1 MAASIQWLASTLLHD
16 ACDLIEWFAI
26 IWTTLIMDG
35 SLGGIALLNALKWN
49 YVALMVCVGITVGCS
64 EALPIAGGALEGQ
77 VTALPNAWGPVARDE
92 IIQLETNGPDGPY
105 SVNLWTVE
113 IDGDLH
119 VFAGDNYATWVEHI
133 ESDDAVRLQS
143 ETAVFELRAERIRT
157 PQHFERFAQAWEQKY
172 GRRPMNESVEETYL
186 FRLTAR

>member
-1 MAASIQWLASTLLHD
+1 MNRSP
-16 ACDLIEWFAI
+16 
-26 IWTTLIMDG
+26 
-35 SLGGIALLNALKWN
+35 GGIALFNALKWN
-49 YVALMVCVGITVGCS
+49 HLAIMVCVGITVGCS
-64 EALPIAGGALEGQ
+64 EALPIAGGALEGK
-77 VTALPNAWGPVARDE
+77 VSAIPSFWGPVAEDE
-92 IIQLETNGPDGPY
+92 IIQLETNGPEGPY
-105 SVNLWTVE
+105 SVNLWAVA

-143 ETAVFELRAERIRT
+143 EEAVFELRAKRIRA

>member
-1 MAASIQWLASTLLHD
+1 MIQRQQARALFFMALVLACLH
-16 ACDLIEWFAI
+16 
-26 IWTTLIMDG
+26 
-35 SLGGIALLNALKWN
+35 
-49 YVALMVCVGITVGCS
+49 GCS

-77 VTALPNAWGPVARDE
+77 VTAIPSAWGPVAQDE
-92 IIQLETNGPDGPY
+92 IIQLETNGPEGPY
-105 SVNLWTVE
+105 SVNLWTVA

-133 ESDDAVRLQS
+133 ESDDVVRLQS
-143 ETAVFELRAERIRT
+143 ETAVFELRAERIRA
-157 PQHFERFAQAWEQKY
+157 PQHFERFAEAWEQKY

>member
-1 MAASIQWLASTLLHD
+1 MAASVRWLASTLLHV

-26 IWTTLIMDG
+26 IWTIPIMDG

-49 YVALMVCVGITVGCS
+49 RLALMVCVGITVGCS
-64 EALPIAGGALEGQ
+64 EALPIASGALEGR
-77 VTALPNAWGPVARDE
+77 VTAIPSAWGPVAQDE

-133 ESDDAVRLQS
+133 ESVDAVRLQS
-143 ETAVFELRAERIRT
+143 EAAGFELRAERIRT
-157 PQHFERFAQAWEQKY
+157 SQHCERFAEAWEQTY

>member
-1 MAASIQWLASTLLHD
+1 MIQRQQAK
-16 ACDLIEWFAI
+16 
-26 IWTTLIMDG
+26 
-35 SLGGIALLNALKWN
+35 ALFF
-49 YVALMVCVGITVGCS
+49 VALVLACLHGCS
-64 EALPIAGGALEGQ
+64 EALPIASGALEGR
-77 VTALPNAWGPVARDE
+77 VTAIPSAWGPVALDE

-143 ETAVFELRAERIRT
+143 EAAVFELRAERIRA

-186 FRLTAR
+186 FRLAPR

>member
-1 MAASIQWLASTLLHD
+1 LHY

-26 IWTTLIMDG
+26 IWTTPVING

-49 YVALMVCVGITVGCS
+49 RLALMVCIGITVGCS

-77 VTALPNAWGPVARDE
+77 VTAIPGAWGPVARDE

-113 IDGDLH
+113 IDGNLH

-133 ESDDAVRLQS
+133 ESNDAVRLQS
-143 ETAVFELRAERIRT
+143 EGAVFELRAERIRA
-157 PQHFERFAQAWEQKY
+157 PQHFERFAEAWEQKY

-186 FRLTAR
+186 FHLTAR

>member
-1 MAASIQWLASTLLHD
+1 MIQRQQTRALFFMALVLACLH
-16 ACDLIEWFAI
+16 
-26 IWTTLIMDG
+26 
-35 SLGGIALLNALKWN
+35 
-49 YVALMVCVGITVGCS
+49 GCS
-64 EALPIAGGALEGQ
+64 EALPIASGALEGK
-77 VTALPNAWGPVARDE
+77 VSAIPSAWGPVAQDE
-92 IIQLETNGPDGPY
+92 IIQLETNGPEGPY
-105 SVNLWTVE
+105 SVNLWTVA

-143 ETAVFELRAERIRT
+143 EAAVFELRAQRIRT
-157 PQHFERFAQAWEQKY
+157 SQHFERFAQAWEQKY

>member
-1 MAASIQWLASTLLHD
+1 MHG
-16 ACDLIEWFAI
+16 ACDLIERFAI
-26 IWTTLIMDG
+26 IWTTPIMDG

-49 YVALMVCVGITVGCS
+49 HLAIMVCVATTVGCS

-77 VTALPNAWGPVARDE
+77 VTAIPSAWGPVAQDE

-157 PQHFERFAQAWEQKY
+157 PQHFERFAEAWEQKY

>member
-1 MAASIQWLASTLLHD
+1 MAASIQWLASTFLHG

-26 IWTTLIMDG
+26 IWTVPIMNG

-49 YVALMVCVGITVGCS
+49 RVALMVCVGITVGCS

-77 VTALPNAWGPVARDE
+77 VTAIPSAWGPVARDE

-119 VFAGDNYATWVEHI
+119 VFAGDNYAAWVEHI
-133 ESDDAVRLQS
+133 ESDDVVRLQS
-143 ETAVFELRAERIRT
+143 ETAVFELRAERIRA
-157 PQHFERFAQAWEQKY
+157 PQHFERFAEAWEQKY

-186 FRLTAR
+186 IRLTAR

>member
-1 MAASIQWLASTLLHD
+1 MAASVRWLASTLLHV

-26 IWTTLIMDG
+26 IWTIPIMDG

-49 YVALMVCVGITVGCS
+49 RLALMVCVGITVGCS
-64 EALPIAGGALEGQ
+64 EALPIASGALEGR
-77 VTALPNAWGPVARDE
+77 VTAIPSAWGPVAQDE

-105 SVNLWTVE
+105 SVNLWTVA

-119 VFAGDNYATWVEHI
+119 VFAGDNFATWVEHI

-143 ETAVFELRAERIRT
+143 EAAVFELRAERIRA